1 MHFIISYDKMKEN
14 KENNIMLVKLSMK
27 NFKSFVDKTEI
38 DLNATGYEILSNENK
53 TNDNILKG
61 AIFVGGNATGKTNVI
76 RAIRFL
82 LELLVWQVDVQL
94 FEYKSFYSDLK
105 DRMELTYEFK
115 IKDSY
120 IKYSIETDNT
130 SILKEELMQ
139 DDKQIL
145 VRINSNGEYTN
156 KEGKKMQIENVQKNQ
171 SALRAVYFENRFIDN
186 DVLQEWFEFLKDSV
200 YIDQA
205 NKVVLC
211 ANQEKLTRNYFEHNG
226 KEEFNKFLEQINYNQ
241 TVDYVSEYK
250 NKLMQFSF
258 QNKKEV
264 IILRKDMDIGLP
276 MALESLGNQ
285 TLVEVVPQI
294 LQAVKKN
301 CMVIIDEFSSAF
313 HNLLEEKI
321 IKYFMQNADRSQMFI
336 VSHSTNLL
344 TNTLL
349 RPDQIYTVDYITG
362 KGSKLYRVS
371 DSKPREAQNLEKM
384 YLSGVFNGLP
394 DIK

>member
-1 MHFIISYDKMKEN
+1 
-14 KENNIMLVKLSMK
+14 MLVKLSMK

-53 TNDNILKG
+53 TSDNILKG

-82 LELLVWQVDVQL
+82 LELLVWQADVQL

-105 DRMELTYEFK
+105 ERMELIYEFK
-115 IKDSY
+115 IKESY
-120 IKYSIETDNT
+120 IKYAIETDNST
-130 SILKEELMQ
+130 ILKEELTQ
-139 DDKQIL
+139 DGKQIL

-156 KEGKKMQIENVQKNQ
+156 KEGKKMQIDNVQKNQ

-186 DVLQEWFEFLKDSV
+186 DVLQEWFDFLKDSV

-205 NKVVLC
+205 NKFVLC
-211 ANQEKLTRNYFEHNG
+211 ANQDKLTRNYFENNG
-226 KEEFNKFLEQINYNQ
+226 KEEFNEFLKLINYNQ
-241 TVDYVSEYK
+241 TVDYVSGYK
-250 NKLMQFSF
+250 NKLMQFNF
-258 QNKKEV
+258 QNRKEV

-276 MALESLGNQ
+276 MTLESLGNQ
-285 TLVEVVPQI
+285 TLVEVLPQI
-294 LQAVKKN
+294 LQAIKKN

-313 HNLLEEKI
+313 HNQLEEKI
-321 IKYFMQNADRSQMFI
+321 IKYFMEKSEKSQMFI

-349 RPDQIYTVDYITG
+349 RPDQIYTVDYIIG

-394 DIK
+394 NIK

>member
-1 MHFIISYDKMKEN
+1 
-14 KENNIMLVKLSMK
+14 
-27 NFKSFVDKTEI
+27 
-38 DLNATGYEILSNENK
+38 
-53 TNDNILKG
+53 
-61 AIFVGGNATGKTNVI
+61 
-76 RAIRFL
+76 
-82 LELLVWQVDVQL
+82 
-94 FEYKSFYSDLK
+94 
-105 DRMELTYEFK
+105 MELEYEFK

-120 IKYSIETDNT
+120 IKYLIETDNNT
-130 SILKEELMQ
+130 IIKEKLVQ
-139 DDKQIL
+139 DEKEIL
-145 VRINSNGEYTN
+145 VRINNNSEYTN

-186 DVLQEWFEFLKDSV
+186 DILQEWFEFLKDSV

-205 NKVVLC
+205 NKFVLC
-211 ANQEKLTRNYFEHNG
+211 ANQEKLTRNYFENNG
-226 KEEFNKFLEQINYNQ
+226 KEEFNDFLKSINYNQ

-250 NKLMQFSF
+250 NKAMQFYF
-258 QNKKEV
+258 QNRKE
-264 IILRKDMDIGLP
+264 IIVLRDDMNVGLP
-276 MALESLGNQ
+276 IALESLGNQ
-285 TLVEVVPQI
+285 TLVEVLPQI

-313 HNLLEEKI
+313 HNQLEEKI
-321 IKYFMQNADRSQMFI
+321 IKYFMEKSNRSQMFI

-349 RPDQIYTVDYITG
+349 RPDQIYTVDYISG

-394 DIK
+394 NIK

>member
-1 MHFIISYDKMKEN
+1 
-14 KENNIMLVKLSMK
+14 MLVKLSMK

-38 DLNATGYEILSNENK
+38 DLNATGYEILSKENK
-53 TNDNILKG
+53 TTDNILKG

-82 LELLVWQVDVQL
+82 LELLVWQSDVQL
-94 FEYKSFYSDLK
+94 FEYKSFFSDLK
-105 DRMELTYEFK
+105 ERMELVYEFK

-120 IKYSIETDNT
+120 IKYSIETDNN
-130 SILKEELMQ
+130 SILKEELIQ
-139 DDKQIL
+139 DEKQIL
-145 VRINSNGEYTN
+145 VRINENSEYTN
-156 KEGKKMQIENVQKNQ
+156 KDGKKMQIDNVQRNQ

-205 NKVVLC
+205 NKVSGC
-211 ANQEKLTRNYFEHNG
+211 ANQEKLTRNYFENNG
-226 KEEFNKFLEQINYNQ
+226 KEEFNNFLKLINYNQ
-241 TVDYVSEYK
+241 TVDYVSGYK

-258 QNKKEV
+258 PNRKEV
-264 IILRKDMDIGLP
+264 IVLRNDMNIGLP
-276 MALESLGNQ
+276 INLESLGNQ
-285 TLVEVVPQI
+285 TLVEVLPQI
-294 LQAVKKN
+294 LQAIKKK

-313 HNLLEEKI
+313 HNQLEEKL
-321 IKYFMQNADRSQMFI
+321 IKFFMENADRSQMFI

-349 RPDQIYTVDYITG
+349 RPDQIYTVDYIIG

-371 DSKPREAQNLEKM
+371 DSKPREAQNIEKM

-394 DIK
+394 NIK

>member
-1 MHFIISYDKMKEN
+1 
-14 KENNIMLVKLSMK
+14 MLVKLSMK

-38 DLNATGYEILSNENK
+38 DLNATGYEILSKENK
-53 TNDNILKG
+53 TTDNILKG

-82 LELLVWQVDVQL
+82 LELLVWQSDVQL
-94 FEYKSFYSDLK
+94 FEYKSFFSDLK
-105 DRMELTYEFK
+105 ERMELVYEFK

-120 IKYSIETDNT
+120 IKYSIETDNN
-130 SILKEELMQ
+130 SILKEELIQ
-139 DDKQIL
+139 DEKQIL
-145 VRINSNGEYTN
+145 VRINENSEYTN
-156 KEGKKMQIENVQKNQ
+156 KDGKKMQIDNVQRNQ

-205 NKVVLC
+205 NKVSGC
-211 ANQEKLTRNYFEHNG
+211 ANQEKLTRNYFENNG
-226 KEEFNKFLEQINYNQ
+226 KEEFNNFLKLINYNQ
-241 TVDYVSEYK
+241 TVDYVSGYK

-258 QNKKEV
+258 PNRKEV
-264 IILRKDMDIGLP
+264 IVLRNDMNIGLP
-276 MALESLGNQ
+276 INLESLGNQ
-285 TLVEVVPQI
+285 TLVEVLPQI
-294 LQAVKKN
+294 LQAIKKK

-313 HNLLEEKI
+313 HNQLEEKL
-321 IKYFMQNADRSQMFI
+321 IKFFMENADRSQMFI

-349 RPDQIYTVDYITG
+349 RPDQIYTVDYIIG
-362 KGSKLYRVS
+362 KGSKVYRVS
-371 DSKPREAQNLEKM
+371 DSKPREAQNIEKM

-394 DIK
+394 NIK

>member
-1 MHFIISYDKMKEN
+1 
-14 KENNIMLVKLSMK
+14 MLVKLSMK
-27 NFKSFVDKTEI
+27 NFKSFVERTKI
-38 DLNATGYEILSNENK
+38 DLNATGYEILSKENK
-53 TNDNILKG
+53 TSDNILKG
-61 AIFVGGNATGKTNVI
+61 AIFVGGNATGKTNII

-82 LELLVWQVDVQL
+82 LELLVWQTDVNL

-105 DRMELTYEFK
+105 KNMELEYEFK

-120 IKYSIETDNT
+120 IKYLIETDNNT
-130 SILKEELMQ
+130 ILKEKLVQ
-139 DDKQIL
+139 DGKEIL
-145 VRINSNGEYTN
+145 VRINNNGEYTN

-186 DVLQEWFEFLKDSV
+186 DILQEWFEFLKDSV

-205 NKVVLC
+205 NKFVLC
-211 ANQEKLTRNYFEHNG
+211 ANQEKLTRNYFENNG
-226 KEEFNKFLEQINYNQ
+226 KEEFNDFLKSINYNQ

-250 NKLMQFSF
+250 NKAMQFYF
-258 QNKKEV
+258 QNRKE
-264 IILRKDMDIGLP
+264 IIVLRNDMNVGLP
-276 MALESLGNQ
+276 IALESLGNQ
-285 TLVEVVPQI
+285 TLVEVLPQI

-313 HNLLEEKI
+313 HNQLEEKI
-321 IKYFMQNADRSQMFI
+321 IKYFMEKSNRSQIFI

-349 RPDQIYTVDYITG
+349 RPDQIYTVDYISG

-394 DIK
+394 NIK

>member
-1 MHFIISYDKMKEN
+1 
-14 KENNIMLVKLSMK
+14 MLVKLSMK
-27 NFKSFVDKTEI
+27 NFKSFVEKTDI

-76 RAIRFL
+76 RSIRFL
-82 LELLVWQVDVQL
+82 LELLVWQADVQL

-105 DRMELTYEFK
+105 ERMELEYEFK
-115 IKDSY
+115 IRDSY
-120 IKYSIETDNT
+120 IKYTIETDNNT
-130 SILKEELMQ
+130 ILKEEVMQ
-139 DDKQIL
+139 DGKQIL
-145 VRINSNGEYTN
+145 VRINNNGEYTN

-186 DVLQEWFEFLKDSV
+186 DVLQEWFEFLKDTV

-205 NKVVLC
+205 NKFVIC
-211 ANQEKLTRNYFEHNG
+211 ANQEKLTRNYFENNG
-226 KEEFNKFLEQINYNQ
+226 KEEFNNFLQSINYNQ
-241 TVDYVSEYK
+241 TIDYVDEYK

-258 QNKKEV
+258 QNRKE
-264 IILRKDMDIGLP
+264 IIIIRNDMNIGLP
-276 MALESLGNQ
+276 ATLESLGNQ
-285 TLVEVVPQI
+285 TLIEVLPQI
-294 LQAVKKN
+294 LQATNKN

-313 HNLLEEKI
+313 HNQLEERI
-321 IKYFMQNADRSQMFI
+321 IKYFMENADKSQMFI

-349 RPDQIYTVDYITG
+349 RPDQIYTVDYING

-394 DIK
+394 NIK

>member
-1 MHFIISYDKMKEN
+1 
-14 KENNIMLVKLSMK
+14 MLVKLSMK
-27 NFKSFVDKTEI
+27 NFKSFVERTEI
-38 DLNATGYEILSNENK
+38 DLTATGYEILSKENK
-53 TNDNILKG
+53 TSDNILKG
-61 AIFVGGNATGKTNVI
+61 AIFVGGNATGKTNII

-82 LELLVWQVDVQL
+82 LELLVWQTDVNL

-105 DRMELTYEFK
+105 KNMELEYEFK

-120 IKYSIETDNT
+120 IKYLIETDNNT
-130 SILKEELMQ
+130 IIKEKLVQ
-139 DDKQIL
+139 DEKEIL
-145 VRINSNGEYTN
+145 VRINNNSEYTN

-186 DVLQEWFEFLKDSV
+186 DILQEWFEFLKDSV

-205 NKVVLC
+205 NKFVLC
-211 ANQEKLTRNYFEHNG
+211 ANQEKLTRNYFENNG
-226 KEEFNKFLEQINYNQ
+226 KEEFNDFLKSINYNQ

-250 NKLMQFSF
+250 NKAMQFYF
-258 QNKKEV
+258 QNRKE
-264 IILRKDMDIGLP
+264 IIVLRDDMNVGLP
-276 MALESLGNQ
+276 IALESLGNQ
-285 TLVEVVPQI
+285 TLVEVLPQI

-313 HNLLEEKI
+313 HNQLEEKI
-321 IKYFMQNADRSQMFI
+321 IKYFMEKSNRSQIFI

-349 RPDQIYTVDYITG
+349 RPDQIYTVDYISG

-394 DIK
+394 NIK

>member
-1 MHFIISYDKMKEN
+1 
-14 KENNIMLVKLSMK
+14 MLVKLSMK
-27 NFKSFVDKTEI
+27 NFKSFVERTEI
-38 DLNATGYEILSNENK
+38 DLIATGYEILSKENK
-53 TNDNILKG
+53 TSDNILKG
-61 AIFVGGNATGKTNVI
+61 AIFVGGNATGKTNII

-82 LELLVWQVDVQL
+82 LELLVWQTDVNL

-105 DRMELTYEFK
+105 KNMELEYEFK

-120 IKYSIETDNT
+120 IKYLIETDNNT
-130 SILKEELMQ
+130 IIKEKLVQ
-139 DDKQIL
+139 DEKEIL
-145 VRINSNGEYTN
+145 VRINNNSEYTN

-186 DVLQEWFEFLKDSV
+186 DILQEWFEFLKDSV

-205 NKVVLC
+205 NKFVLC
-211 ANQEKLTRNYFEHNG
+211 ANQEKLTRNYFENNG
-226 KEEFNKFLEQINYNQ
+226 KEEFNDFLKSINYNQ

-250 NKLMQFSF
+250 NKAMQFYF
-258 QNKKEV
+258 QNRKE
-264 IILRKDMDIGLP
+264 IIVLRDDMNVGLP
-276 MALESLGNQ
+276 IALESLGNQ
-285 TLVEVVPQI
+285 TLVEVLPQI

-313 HNLLEEKI
+313 HNQLEEKI
-321 IKYFMQNADRSQMFI
+321 IKYFMEKSNRSQMFI

-349 RPDQIYTVDYITG
+349 RPDQIYTVDYISG

-394 DIK
+394 NIK

>member
-1 MHFIISYDKMKEN
+1 
-14 KENNIMLVKLSMK
+14 MLVKLSMK
-27 NFKSFVDKTEI
+27 NFKSFVERTEI
-38 DLNATGYEILSNENK
+38 DLTATGYEILSKENK
-53 TNDNILKG
+53 TSDNILKG
-61 AIFVGGNATGKTNVI
+61 AIFVGGNATGKTNII

-82 LELLVWQVDVQL
+82 LELLVWQTDVNL

-105 DRMELTYEFK
+105 KNMELEYEFK

-120 IKYSIETDNT
+120 IKYLIETDNNT
-130 SILKEELMQ
+130 IIKEKLVQ
-139 DDKQIL
+139 DEKEIL
-145 VRINSNGEYTN
+145 VRINNNSEYTN

-186 DVLQEWFEFLKDSV
+186 DILQEWFEFLKDSV

-205 NKVVLC
+205 NKFVLC
-211 ANQEKLTRNYFEHNG
+211 ANQEKLTRNYFENNG
-226 KEEFNKFLEQINYNQ
+226 KEEFNDFLKSINYNQ

-250 NKLMQFSF
+250 NKAMQFYF
-258 QNKKEV
+258 QNRKE
-264 IILRKDMDIGLP
+264 IIVLRDDMNVGLP
-276 MALESLGNQ
+276 IALESLGNQ
-285 TLVEVVPQI
+285 TLVEVLPQI

-313 HNLLEEKI
+313 HNQLEEKI
-321 IKYFMQNADRSQMFI
+321 IKYFMEKSNRSQMFI

-349 RPDQIYTVDYITG
+349 RPDQIYTVDYISG

-394 DIK
+394 NIK

>member
-1 MHFIISYDKMKEN
+1 
-14 KENNIMLVKLSMK
+14 MLVKLSMK
-27 NFKSFVDKTEI
+27 NFKSFVERTEI
-38 DLNATGYEILSNENK
+38 DLTATGYEILSKENK
-53 TNDNILKG
+53 TSDNILKG
-61 AIFVGGNATGKTNVI
+61 AIFVGGNATGKTNII

-82 LELLVWQVDVQL
+82 LELLVWQTDVNL

-105 DRMELTYEFK
+105 KSMELEYEFK

-120 IKYSIETDNT
+120 IKYLIETDNNT
-130 SILKEELMQ
+130 IIKEKLVQ
-139 DDKQIL
+139 DEKEIL
-145 VRINSNGEYTN
+145 VRINNNSEYTN

-186 DVLQEWFEFLKDSV
+186 DILQEWFEFLKDSV

-205 NKVVLC
+205 NKFVLC
-211 ANQEKLTRNYFEHNG
+211 ANQEKLTRNYFENNG
-226 KEEFNKFLEQINYNQ
+226 KEEFNDFLKSINYNQ

-250 NKLMQFSF
+250 NKAMQFYF
-258 QNKKEV
+258 QNRKE
-264 IILRKDMDIGLP
+264 IIVLRDDMNVGLP
-276 MALESLGNQ
+276 IALESLGNQ
-285 TLVEVVPQI
+285 TLVEVLPQI

-313 HNLLEEKI
+313 HNQLEEKI
-321 IKYFMQNADRSQMFI
+321 IKYFMEKSNRSQMFI

-349 RPDQIYTVDYITG
+349 RPDQIYTVDYISG

-394 DIK
+394 NIK